1 MKLFQ
6 LTEDHI
12 KLLSRMYV
20 EWYDSA
26 YDGAPVINIKR
37 PYGNSPVAYDVYEII
52 HSKEWDYGENDEEM
66 PEEIYEQMLEL
77 HRETR
82 TALQIVLCTK
92 SFEPGL
98 YELKSLWDSLSWRK
112 VE

>member
-1 MKLFQ
+1 MTKQFK
-6 LTEDHI
+6 LTENHI
-12 KLLSRMYV
+12 KLLSHMYV
-20 EWYDSA
+20 DWYEGA
-26 YDGAPVINIKR
+26 YDGAPAINIKR
-37 PYGNSPVAYDVYEII
+37 PYGNSSVAYDVYEII
-52 HSKEWDYGENDEEM
+52 HSKEWDYGENDEM
-66 PEEIYEQMLEL
+66 TEEIYEHMLEL

-98 YELKSLWDSLSWRK
+98 YELKNEWRSLSWGK